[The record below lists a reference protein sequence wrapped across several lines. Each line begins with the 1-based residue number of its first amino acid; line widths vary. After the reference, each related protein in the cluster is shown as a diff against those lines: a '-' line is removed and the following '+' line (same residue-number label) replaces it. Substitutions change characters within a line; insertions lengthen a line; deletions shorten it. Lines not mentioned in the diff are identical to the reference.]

1 MNIINEYYKITG
13 DKMKN
18 RVNKNNRPSIINY
31 IINRFNKLKKDSGRI
46 SIVDVWDVEIEVE
59 KKFNISDYQSEKL
72 VNQVLQGEL

>member
-1 MNIINEYYKITG
+1 
-13 DKMKN
+13 MKN

-31 IINRFNKLKKDSGRI
+31 IINRFNELKKDTGRI

-72 VNQVLQGEL
+72 SNQVLQGNYK